1 MLELLEAGQRP
12 TDMAGSETV
21 AWEGQSDQARTYG
34 HRQQPK
40 DARGQS
46 RDVIPAPPI
55 TTSPV
60 VLQEHISVSSSA
72 WGGRVILLSLL
83 LRQSRCL
90 RPERDAASGVVT
102 GSSDKTAA

>member
-40 DARGQS
+40 DARGAVQGCDPS
-46 RDVIPAPPI
+46 TADNDKSCRVAGAHQRVQLSVGWQGDFAQL
-55 TTSPV
+55 V
-60 VLQEHISVSSSA
+60 VAAVQV
-72 WGGRVILLSLL
+72 
-83 LRQSRCL
+83 
-90 RPERDAASGVVT
+90 PETRA
-102 GSSDKTAA
+102 